1 MPDRMTPLQRHKC
14 MSHIRSKGTRP
25 EQAVRRELW
34 RRGYRY
40 RLNVRTLPGT
50 PDIVLPKYRTAI
62 FVNGCFWHGHRGC
75 SKYTVPKSNVDFWK
89 EKVARN
95 RERDALNVQR
105 LESIFWNVITVWE
118 CELAKA
124 NLPATLDRIETTI
137 KENKTKLDAYT
148 ARRRQDRRF
157 ALQQA
162 RRRKEMAALVEDEL
176 KLRFRIPD
184 KVRKASFDTE
194 AIPDGEDYL

>member
-1 MPDRMTPLQRHKC
+1 MPDHLTPQQRHAC
-14 MSHIRSKGTRP
+14 MSHIRSKDTRP

-75 SKYTVPKSNVDFWK
+75 SKYTVPKTNVDFWK
-89 EKVARN
+89 AKVAHN
-95 RERDALNVQR
+95 QERDALNIQR
-105 LESIFWNVITVWE
+105 LESISWNVITVWE
-118 CELAKA
+118 CELSKSLLPATIDRIEARIKTNKA
-124 NLPATLDRIETTI
+124 NLDSYA
-137 KENKTKLDAYT
+137 

-157 ALQQA
+157 ALEQA
-162 RRRKEMAALVEDEL
+162 RRRKEIAALVEAEL
-176 KLRFRIPD
+176 HLRFRIPD
-184 KVRKASFDTE
+184 KVQKASFDTE
-194 AIPDGEDYL
+194 ITPDCEE